1 MDAQV
6 PQLADTRGRRILRK
20 ADQPAWITLAVA
32 LISILMCVISPAF
45 RTYDNVF
52 NDVRN
57 FGFVAIMALGQML
70 VIVVGGVDLSV
81 GSVMGLSGIILG
93 LVLQAGYS
101 LWAGVAAALAVAL
114 LCGFINGIAVAW
126 LKLSPFI
133 VTLGMLSIARSQ
145 ALILSNNKMIYQ
157 FGPDQKL
164 FFAIGGGSWL
174 GIPSVAIAMIVIGV
188 ALALML
194 KYSAWGQHVY
204 AVGGNEQ
211 AARMTGLP
219 VDGIKIS
226 VYMLSS
232 LMAGIAA
239 VLMIGWL
246 GAVTNALGIGYE
258 LRVIA
263 ATVIGG
269 TDLMGGSGTAYGAVI
284 GSALIEV
291 VRNALLL
298 AGVDPYW
305 QGTFVGVVI
314 ACAVLLER
322 LRRRVE

>member
-6 PQLADTRGRRILRK
+6 LRLADTRRRRILRK
-20 ADQPAWITLAVA
+20 ADQPVWITLAVA
-32 LISILMCVISPAF
+32 LIAALMCVISPAF

-70 VIVVGGVDLSV
+70 VIIVGGVDLSV

-93 LVLQAGYS
+93 LVLQAGNP
-101 LWAGVAAALAVAL
+101 LWLGVAAALGVAL
-114 LCGFINGIAVAW
+114 LCGMINGLAVAR

-133 VTLGMLSIARSQ
+133 VTLGMLAVARSQ
-145 ALILSNNKMIYQ
+145 ALVLSNNRMIYQ

-164 FFAIGGGSWL
+164 FFAIGGGSL
-174 GIPSVAIAMIVIGV
+174 FGIPSVAIAMIV
-188 ALALML
+188 LAVVLAVML

-204 AVGGNEQ
+204 AVGGNEE
-211 AARMTGLP
+211 AARLTGLP
-219 VDGIKIS
+219 VDRIKLS
-226 VYMLSS
+226 VFMLSS

-246 GAVTNALGIGYE
+246 GAVTNALGTGYE
-258 LRVIA
+258 LQVIA
-263 ATVIGG
+263 ATVLGG
-269 TDLMGGSGTAYGAVI
+269 TDLTGGSGTPYGAII

-305 QGTFVGVVI
+305 QGTFVGIVI